1 VTARKDRA
9 SGGDRAGL
17 AGVGVA
23 ALALACCGG
32 LPLLIGLVGGLTVGA
47 VFGLGAGALLLIAA
61 AGTLVVMRA
70 RRRRACEVKA
80 SAAAPVKT
88 VGRRD
93 DGST

>member
-1 VTARKDRA
+1 MTAPNDRA
-9 SGGDRAGL
+9 SGAERAGL
-17 AGVGVA
+17 TGVGVA

-47 VFGLGAGALLLIAA
+47 ALGLGAGALLLIAA
-61 AGTLVVMRA
+61 AGTLVVMQA

-88 VGRRD
+88 VGRRE